1 MKLLDKK
8 TASDATKLVIFM
20 VVTILATGMLVVL
33 IGNITFSQEDRVQ
46 GGVRRRHRCHQG

>member
-20 VVTILATGMLVVL
+20 LLTMPATR
-33 IGNITFSQEDRVQ
+33 SW
-46 GGVRRRHRCHQG
+46 